1 METIKC
7 SGIIEGKGLVKI
19 RGILKVKKLS
29 ADAILPKRGNS
40 RAAGFD
46 LYAPHDHIIPP
57 RGHSL
62 VTTDIAIQLPESDDT
77 GGYYV
82 RIKPR
87 SSYGI
92 KGTDVGAGVVDND
105 YRGNIGVV
113 FFNHTDQDFIIKKG
127 EKFAQMII
135 EKSYVFPVEEVEE
148 LGKTERG
155 DQGYGST
162 GK

>member
-1 METIKC
+1 METIKD
-7 SGIIEGKGLVKI
+7 SGIIEGKGLVEI

-46 LYAPHDHIIPP
+46 LYAPRDYTVPP
-57 RGHSL
+57 RSNIL
-62 VTTDIAIQLPESDDT
+62 VPTDIAIQLPESDDT

-87 SSYGI
+87 SSYAI
-92 KGTDVGAGVVDND
+92 KGTDVGAGVIDND

-113 FFNHTDQDFIIKKG
+113 FFNHTDQDFIIRKG

-135 EKSYVFPVEEVEE
+135 EKSYVFPVEEVEN
-148 LGKTERG
+148 LDNTERG
-155 DQGYGST
+155 AQGYGST